1 MAKNTIR
8 IDVLLSEFGKSML
21 EAQAQPNAVAL
32 EHPPDTEGLQT
43 GVAISETEIDV
54 KMIFEE
60 DDSGVSIRPVS
71 AGVAGIADLDPGVFS
86 SIHARLVAVPDEE
99 VRPPTR
105 KPPDIRAEV
114 FDRPDIQRLKNIFGD
129 LMVETTYVS
138 AAGRWLVDV
147 KEPEGMVLR
156 SIQISDIPE

>member
-8 IDVLLSEFGKSML
+8 IDVLLREFGKSML
-21 EAQAQPNAVAL
+21 EAQAQLNATAL
-32 EHPPDTEGLQT
+32 EHPPDTEGLQI

-60 DDSGVSIRPVS
+60 DDSGVNIRLVS
-71 AGVAGIADLDPGVFS
+71 AGAARIADLDPGAFS

-114 FDRPDIQRLKNIFGD
+114 LDRPDIQRLKNIFGA
-129 LMVETTYVS
+129 LTIETTYVN
-138 AAGRWLVDV
+138 ATGRWLVDV
-147 KEPEGMVLR
+147 KEPEGMTLR
-156 SIQISDIPE
+156 SIQISDVPE